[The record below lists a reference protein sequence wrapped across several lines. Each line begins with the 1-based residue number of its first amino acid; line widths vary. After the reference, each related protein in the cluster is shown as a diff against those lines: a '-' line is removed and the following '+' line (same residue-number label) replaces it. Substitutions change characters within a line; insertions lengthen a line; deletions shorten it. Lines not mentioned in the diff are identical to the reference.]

1 VIIIKYLA
9 NLITVTRIILAGA
22 LLMIKPLSLTFLIT
36 YVLCGVS
43 DMLDGHIARKISTE
57 SNMGVVLDSVAD
69 VIFIG
74 VVLYVLL
81 PKINI
86 PFWLLVWIGSI
97 AIIRCISLLI
107 GFVKYH
113 TTTFLHTYANKIT
126 GIFLFACPLF
136 IDVYK
141 IEAIGIVLCVVAT
154 TSAIEELIINT
165 RSKELDRNIRGI
177 FY

>member
-1 VIIIKYLA
+1 MIIIKYLA
-9 NLITVTRIILAGA
+9 NSITVTRIILAGA
-22 LLMIKPLSLTFLIT
+22 LLMIKPLSLIFLIT
-36 YVLCGVS
+36 
-43 DMLDGHIARKISTE
+43 
-57 SNMGVVLDSVAD
+57 
-69 VIFIG
+69 
-74 VVLYVLL
+74 YVLL

-86 PFWLLVWIGSI
+86 PFWLLAWIGSI

-136 IDVYK
+136 IDVYE
-141 IEAIGIVLCVVAT
+141 IEAMGIILCVVAT

-177 FY
+177 FYPNLKRILPLL